1 MHKLNGKVVV
11 VSKEG
16 WIVVIEEKVT
26 VIFENGKVIA
36 NGEAESEAEP
46 SSAASE
52 GEVVSEAV
60 APVSVEVNGESIA
73 VTFDGIASLVNFQW
87 LVGTEGGLIL
97 ESGGEEVSVTF
108 DGTNVIVNGEKWEW
122 VRL

>member
-1 MHKLNGKVVV
+1 MHVILDESTAIVNGKVVA

-36 NGEAESEAEP
+36 NGEAESEVEP
-46 SSAASE
+46 SAVASE

-60 APVSVEVNGESIA
+60 APVSVEVNQN
-73 VTFDGIASLVNFQW
+73 LQ
-87 LVGTEGGLIL
+87 L
-97 ESGGEEVSVTF
+97 
-108 DGTNVIVNGEKWEW
+108 
-122 VRL
+122 